1 MLVELD
7 YDAQVIIGLLEEVE
21 STQLHKLKIP
31 ATFSILSRKELSLK
45 ELIEMTLMHIRQSWN
60 EVTSRVTNG
69 INSKGSVYA
78 IS

>member
-1 MLVELD
+1 
-7 YDAQVIIGLLEEVE
+7 VIIGLLEEVE
-21 STQLHKLKIP
+21 STHLHKLKIP
-31 ATFSILSRKELSLK
+31 ATFSILSRMELSLK

-60 EVTSRVTNG
+60 EVTNRITNG